1 MGKFQNKK
9 DFIIRLVV
17 FILGMFVSCYGIAI
31 TTRSMLGTTPIASPY
46 YAISLF
52 NIKYFDFGMCA
63 FIFNALFFFGQVLI
77 LRKNFPPIQIVQ
89 LPIALATGLFIS
101 LSMFLTQFIHAGA
114 YWWNILLI
122 IIGSAI
128 IGLGIAMEV
137 WADLTYMPG
146 DGLVKVIY
154 EVSKLNFGVVKV
166 SFDVTLVVM
175 AMLITYFGLGEIF
188 GQCVREGT
196 LISALTV
203 GVFADMF
210 LKLTGIE
217 FINFIADIYKVPVTI
232 RKKRIKLFGERFG
245 LSDVL
250 DKPMQGYSHGTRQKM
265 MVVAALVHDP
275 AVWILD
281 EPLIGLDPT
290 SAFELKKMMREHADK
305 GNAVFFSTHV
315 LEVAEKL
322 CDRIAII
329 DKGKIVFVGTLKELK
344 DKYDKKDLEKLFMEV
359 IKND

>member
-1 MGKFQNKK
+1 MIEIKN
-9 DFIIRLVV
+9 
-17 FILGMFVSCYGIAI
+17 VSKTYND
-31 TTRSMLGTTPIASPY
+31 
-46 YAISLF
+46 
-52 NIKYFDFGMCA
+52 NIKAIDNLNLKINDGEIVG
-63 FIFNALFFFGQVLI
+63 FIGLNGAGKTTAIKMMTGI
-77 LRKNFPPIQIVQ
+77 LVPDTGTITINGYDIVKD
-89 LPIALATGLFIS
+89 S
-101 LSMFLTQFIHAGA
+101 LKAKQ
-114 YWWNILLI
+114 
-122 IIGSAI
+122 IIGY
-128 IGLGIAMEV
+128 IA
-137 WADLTYMPG
+137 DNP
-146 DGLVKVIY
+146 
-154 EVSKLNFGVVKV
+154 
-166 SFDVTLVVM
+166 
-175 AMLITYFGLGEIF
+175 
-188 GQCVREGT
+188 
-196 LISALTV
+196 
-203 GVFADMF
+203 DMF

-315 LEVAEKL
+315 LEIAEKL

>member
-1 MGKFQNKK
+1 MIEIKN
-9 DFIIRLVV
+9 
-17 FILGMFVSCYGIAI
+17 VSKTYNG
-31 TTRSMLGTTPIASPY
+31 
-46 YAISLF
+46 
-52 NIKYFDFGMCA
+52 NIKAIDNLSLKINDGEIVG
-63 FIFNALFFFGQVLI
+63 FIGLNGAGKTTAIKMMTGILI
-77 LRKNFPPIQIVQ
+77 PDSGSIKINGYDIVKD
-89 LPIALATGLFIS
+89 S
-101 LSMFLTQFIHAGA
+101 LKAKQ
-114 YWWNILLI
+114 
-122 IIGSAI
+122 IIGY
-128 IGLGIAMEV
+128 IA
-137 WADLTYMPG
+137 DNP
-146 DGLVKVIY
+146 
-154 EVSKLNFGVVKV
+154 
-166 SFDVTLVVM
+166 
-175 AMLITYFGLGEIF
+175 
-188 GQCVREGT
+188 
-196 LISALTV
+196 
-203 GVFADMF
+203 DMF

-217 FINFIADIYKVPVTI
+217 FINFIADIYRVPKDERV
-232 RKKRIKLFGERFG
+232 KRIKLFCERFG

-275 AVWILD
+275 EVWILD

-290 SAFELKKMMREHADK
+290 SAYELKKMMREHADK

>member
-1 MGKFQNKK
+1 MIEIKN
-9 DFIIRLVV
+9 
-17 FILGMFVSCYGIAI
+17 VSKTYND
-31 TTRSMLGTTPIASPY
+31 
-46 YAISLF
+46 
-52 NIKYFDFGMCA
+52 NIKAIDNLNLKINDGEIVG
-63 FIFNALFFFGQVLI
+63 FIGLNGAGKTTAIKMMTGI
-77 LRKNFPPIQIVQ
+77 LVPDTGTITINGYDIVKD
-89 LPIALATGLFIS
+89 S
-101 LSMFLTQFIHAGA
+101 LKAKQ
-114 YWWNILLI
+114 
-122 IIGSAI
+122 IIGY
-128 IGLGIAMEV
+128 IA
-137 WADLTYMPG
+137 DNP
-146 DGLVKVIY
+146 
-154 EVSKLNFGVVKV
+154 
-166 SFDVTLVVM
+166 
-175 AMLITYFGLGEIF
+175 
-188 GQCVREGT
+188 
-196 LISALTV
+196 
-203 GVFADMF
+203 DMF

-359 IKND
+359 FKND

>member
-1 MGKFQNKK
+1 MIEIKN
-9 DFIIRLVV
+9 
-17 FILGMFVSCYGIAI
+17 VSKTYNG
-31 TTRSMLGTTPIASPY
+31 
-46 YAISLF
+46 
-52 NIKYFDFGMCA
+52 NIKAIDNLNLKINDGEIVG
-63 FIFNALFFFGQVLI
+63 FIGLNGAGKTTAIKMMTGI
-77 LRKNFPPIQIVQ
+77 LVPDTGTITINGYDIVKD
-89 LPIALATGLFIS
+89 S
-101 LSMFLTQFIHAGA
+101 LKAKQ
-114 YWWNILLI
+114 
-122 IIGSAI
+122 IIGY
-128 IGLGIAMEV
+128 IA
-137 WADLTYMPG
+137 DNP
-146 DGLVKVIY
+146 
-154 EVSKLNFGVVKV
+154 
-166 SFDVTLVVM
+166 
-175 AMLITYFGLGEIF
+175 
-188 GQCVREGT
+188 
-196 LISALTV
+196 
-203 GVFADMF
+203 DMF

-217 FINFIADIYKVPVTI
+217 FINFIANIYKVPVTI

-281 EPLIGLDPT
+281 EPLIGLDST